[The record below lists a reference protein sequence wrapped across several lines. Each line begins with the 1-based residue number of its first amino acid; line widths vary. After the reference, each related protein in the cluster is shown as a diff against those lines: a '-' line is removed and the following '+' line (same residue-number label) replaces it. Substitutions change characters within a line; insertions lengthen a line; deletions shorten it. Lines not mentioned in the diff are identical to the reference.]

1 MQINSEDLKKIVTWS
16 YELTVLM
23 PSPKEYN
30 KKEEDRKKFVI
41 DSRSKFKSL
50 PEALRQM
57 DDAAASITHFVKTAA
72 YFLPRKDA
80 GVKPEQ
86 MLPFLQRLLEQVG
99 ELNSTIEKPEMVRE
113 HLMYLIGY
121 ANWNADAVCV
131 ILTANNGDFNKSSEV
146 IRKMVKAELRV
157 LGAEDQVND
166 ICSRVE
172 KWVKR
177 EDSSRQGGN
186 QNRERNYNRGG
197 YQQRRGY

>member
-23 PSPKEYN
+23 PSPKDNSGKY
-30 KKEEDRKKFVI
+30 VI

-57 DDAAASITHFVKTAA
+57 DDAAASITHFVKNAA

-80 GVKPEQ
+80 GVRPEQ
-86 MLPFLQRLLEQVG
+86 MLPFLNRLLEQVG
-99 ELNSTIEKPEMVRE
+99 DLNSTIEKPEMVRE

-121 ANWNADAVCV
+121 ANWNADAVCA

-146 IRKMVKAELRV
+146 IRKMVKAELKV
-157 LGAEDQVND
+157 
-166 ICSRVE
+166 
-172 KWVKR
+172 WVQKIR
-177 EDSSRQGGN
+177 WMKYVPML
-186 QNRERNYNRGG
+186 RNG
-197 YQQRRGY
+197 